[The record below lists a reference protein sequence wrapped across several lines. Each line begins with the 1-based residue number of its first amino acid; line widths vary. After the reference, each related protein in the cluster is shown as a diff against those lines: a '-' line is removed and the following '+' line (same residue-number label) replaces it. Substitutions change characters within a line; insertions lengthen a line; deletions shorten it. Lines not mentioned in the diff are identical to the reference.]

1 MGLLDALW
9 HLLNFIL
16 PAAAVALGLT
26 ALGRIFKSNNPIVHA
41 FIKQF
46 AILFLVSIGVL
57 IAGLLITGRDGKMLT
72 YTAMVLIAGTAQ
84 WILSG
89 GWRR

>member
-9 HLLNFIL
+9 HLINFVL
-16 PAAAVALGLT
+16 PAMAVALGLT
-26 ALGRIFKSNNPIVHA
+26 VSGRFFKQNRPVAGTFIARIAIIFVVCTS
-41 FIKQF
+41 
-46 AILFLVSIGVL
+46 VL
-57 IAGLLITGRDGKMLT
+57 IAGLLITGRDGKMMT
-72 YTAMVLIAGTAQ
+72 YLAMVLAGGTAQ